1 MKQITLTLDD
11 ATFASAEQQAQKAGK
26 PLAAMVL
33 DWLKRLSSGAESEF
47 DRLLRE
53 EETLREQFMQSG
65 LQFTA
70 SDRLTRDELHDR
82 HALR

>member
-1 MKQITLTLDD
+1 
-11 ATFASAEQQAQKAGK
+11 
-26 PLAAMVL
+26 MVL

-53 EETLREQFMQSG
+53 EETLREQFRQSG
-65 LQFTA
+65 RQFSA

>member
-11 ATFASAEQQAQKAGK
+11 ATFASADQQAQKADK
-26 PLAAMVL
+26 PLTTMVL

-53 EETLREQFMQSG
+53 EEE
-65 LQFTA
+65 
-70 SDRLTRDELHDR
+70 D
-82 HALR
+82 

>member
-1 MKQITLTLDD
+1 MKQLTVTLDD

-26 PLAAMVL
+26 PLTTMVL
-33 DWLKRLSSGAESEF
+33 DWIKRLSSGAESEF

-53 EETLREQFMQSG
+53 EEILREQFRQSG
-65 LQFTA
+65 HQFA
-70 SDRLTRDELHDR
+70 AGDRLTRDELHDR

>member
-1 MKQITLTLDD
+1 MKQLTVNLDD
-11 ATFASAEQQAQKAGK
+11 ATFASAEQQARKAGK
-26 PLAAMVL
+26 PLTTMVL
-33 DWLKRLSSGAESEF
+33 EWLKRLSSDAEAEF

-53 EETLREQFMQSG
+53 EEILREQFRQSG
-65 LQFTA
+65 RQFAA